1 MDKIVIDKIN
11 VNGNFYCIGPAN
23 SPVTTFGKQKK
34 QNKLKPQLKNISE
47 KRRRELAQVRAYAEM
62 RQQKQAAERKCAQ
75 MRATKARAKR
85 RKEVQSWGAPPRLLM
100 ITAAADKPHEKM
112 EVSECKAATKSGDKT
127 KRIEESRK
135 GSNISSSL
143 RR

>member
-11 VNGNFYCIGPAN
+11 VNGNFYCIGPA
-23 SPVTTFGKQKK
+23 SKQKK
-34 QNKLKPQLKNISE
+34 QKKQKPKLKNISE
-47 KRRRELAQVRAYAEM
+47 KRRRELAQVREYAEM
-62 RQQKQAAERKCAQ
+62 RQKKRAAEQMCAQ
-75 MRATKARAKR
+75 MRAAKARAKR

-112 EVSECKAATKSGDKT
+112 EVSECKAATKSGEKT
-127 KRIEESRK
+127 KRIGSRK
-135 GSNISSSL
+135 GSSVTFASSSSL